1 MLNPPISLFIFI
13 IAYLDRGRYKEVRVE
28 VYNGILGIQK
38 ATRLSGLMKL
48 CCFWKVSLAHSL
60 FDSYLP
66 IITSGI

>member
-1 MLNPPISLFIFI
+1 MLNPPIWLFIFI
-13 IAYLDRGRYKEVRVE
+13 IAYLDKWRYKEVRVE
-28 VYNGILGIQK
+28 VYKENLDIEK
-38 ATRLSGLMKL
+38 ATRLSGLTEL